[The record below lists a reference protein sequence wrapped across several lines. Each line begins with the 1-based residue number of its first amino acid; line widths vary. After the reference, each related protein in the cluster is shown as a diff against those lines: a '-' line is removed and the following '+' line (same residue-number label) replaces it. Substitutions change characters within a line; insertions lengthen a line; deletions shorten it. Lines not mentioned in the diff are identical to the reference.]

1 MKCLKPICI
10 FFFQAVVGEL
20 TAPRVQWQVDLFE
33 SDPLSVRF
41 NVGYAL
47 GNLLSLAALH
57 EKAAAHSLEQGNLIT
72 KLKSRQMADEETHN
86 LELEKQKEKFNSLKH
101 QLGKQYSKLEV
112 KLADIKAQLER
123 EKSAKKIV
131 IEQNDLLKS
140 DNTGQRKLVVDKDN
154 LLNEKDAKIADLE
167 AVLHENVDKD
177 DERVVEL
184 TTQLKDAG
192 EAKAKVAEEF
202 KGQFQKINDVMKETV
217 DALYFKKRVLV
228 ETQIKV
234 SQKDLAVQQRDQI
247 IDVGQRVLDEQ
258 GVVLN
263 QKVQIIA
270 DLKKMDAKRL
280 AKMNQLSSQSLEF
293 QEDISVCEEEFQIM
307 LEQVQD
313 FGETKKELAQKN
325 LKISKLEVDVKCAK
339 GNMQNEII
347 RLTGQKQRFIQ
358 SSSKA
363 EEENRKVAAE
373 NSELRLV
380 DIFDQT

>member
-140 DNTGQRKLVVDKDN
+140 DNTGQRKLVVDKDI
-154 LLNEKDAKIADLE
+154 LLNEKDTKIADLE

>member
-72 KLKSRQMADEETHN
+72 QLKSKQMADEETHN

-140 DNTGQRKLVVDKDN
+140 DNTGQRKLVVDKDI
-154 LLNEKDAKIADLE
+154 LLNEKDTKIADLE

-217 DALYFKKRVLV
+217 DALYFKKRLLV

-339 GNMQNEII
+339 GNMQNEVI